1 MKFVLHGDFSKNHFH
16 FFLER
21 TRPPESTQEMINLGE
36 YMLNVKNKFMNTLK
50 EEIECSKGHLLYLID
65 VHIFSKEDINL
76 NTTTLAWPQKIKPVF
91 EQNTE
96 LVEDCKA
103 RSTFNPF
110 LFIRNKRLFISS
122 EGFSTLDK
130 HALICYQRAM
140 LLIQ

>member
-1 MKFVLHGDFSKNHFH
+1 
-16 FFLER
+16 LER

-103 RSTFNPF
+103 RLTVIKKIKQRTMKHSKIKSFFCNIFQTFYTKPLAKIYKF
-110 LFIRNKRLFISS
+110 QKLNKFECVI
-122 EGFSTLDK
+122 GT
-130 HALICYQRAM
+130 A
-140 LLIQ
+140 